1 MYIATITPSI
11 LKHGLEWGG
20 LMNFVNFRGPDDNP
34 FDSTR
39 NFKKNF
45 LHKILNFLSLLQIS
59 SLSNKHPLLVYA
71 GHVTMCLNQ
80 VCYRMYCLHFKV
92 VVL

>member
-11 LKHGLEWGG
+11 LKHGLEWGS

-39 NFKKNF
+39 NFKKKF
-45 LHKILNFLSLLQIS
+45 C
-59 SLSNKHPLLVYA
+59 A
-71 GHVTMCLNQ
+71 
-80 VCYRMYCLHFKV
+80 
-92 VVL
+92 